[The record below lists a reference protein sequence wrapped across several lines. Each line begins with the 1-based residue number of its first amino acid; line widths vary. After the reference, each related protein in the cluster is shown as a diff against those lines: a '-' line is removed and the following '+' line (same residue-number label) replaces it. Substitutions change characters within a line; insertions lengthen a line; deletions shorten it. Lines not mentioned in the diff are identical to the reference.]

1 MSQQR
6 RPRKRDNP
14 RYVALRL
21 LAVRPRTVGELKKR
35 LRKKGFPELDVARVI
50 DELQEQALID
60 DVRFAEMLIEHTT
73 ARKPVGRRLLQWKLR
88 NALLSPEL
96 VEDALARWFPP
107 ERETA
112 LAQRA
117 LHAKL
122 AELKRR
128 RPDSSGE
135 DVRGYLTRFL
145 LARGFS
151 SSLVHTVIEKDT

>member
-1 MSQQR
+1 MIEQQ

-21 LAVRPRTVGELKKR
+21 LAVRPRTVGELTKR
-35 LRKKGFPELDVARVI
+35 LRGKGFPILDIARVI
-50 DELQEQALID
+50 DELREQELVD
-60 DVRFAEMLIEHTT
+60 DMRFAEMLIEHTT

-88 NALLSPEL
+88 NAMLSPEL
-96 VEDALARWFPP
+96 IDEALARWFPP
-107 ERETA
+107 ERESV

-117 LHAKL
+117 LQEKL

-128 RPDSSGE
+128 RPESSGE
-135 DVRGYLTRFL
+135 DLRNRLARFL

-151 SSLVHTVIEKDT
+151 TSIARRAVETSL